1 MARVKVSYC
10 SWASSNN
17 ANLLS
22 RGNVLSTLISMK
34 QIQCVIPG
42 LVQKLRSFLFS
53 AKLVSISKFSWAS
66 EINQNT
72 EFHSFTDTCY
82 KQRDHQIKIHTIVM
96 LREDSFLFPFFQMD
110 TEKRRGKEESVLTC
124 RFTTDT
130 AILVGEVLQAM
141 RLVKIYK
148 ESISTYAK

>member
-1 MARVKVSYC
+1 
-10 SWASSNN
+10 
-17 ANLLS
+17 
-22 RGNVLSTLISMK
+22 
-34 QIQCVIPG
+34 
-42 LVQKLRSFLFS
+42 
-53 AKLVSISKFSWAS
+53 
-66 EINQNT
+66 
-72 EFHSFTDTCY
+72 
-82 KQRDHQIKIHTIVM
+82 M

-148 ESISTYAK
+148 DQKRSIFNASVGINTDIRQ